1 MADTLKQ
8 YSNAYLGTSGAQTLL
23 VTAGASGGV
32 VRNIHLCNT
41 DTSART
47 VYISIGSTVYDAS
60 KAFYSAF
67 SIPASGVHVA
77 NINIVLTAGQKIYG
91 YADTGS
97 KVVATISGVD
107 L

>member
-1 MADTLKQ
+1 MADTLKR
-8 YSNAYLGTSGAQTLL
+8 YCNGYIGTSDTLL

-32 VRNIHLCNT
+32 IRNIHLCNT
-41 DTSART
+41 DTTDRT
-47 VYISIGSTVYDAS
+47 VNISIGSTTYDAS

-67 SIPASGVHVA
+67 TVPASGVHVA
-77 NINIVLTAGQKIYG
+77 NVNIVLGNGEKVYATAST
-91 YADTGS
+91 AS

>member
-8 YSNAYLGTSGAQTLL
+8 YCNGYIGTSDTLL
-23 VTAGASGGV
+23 VTAGASGGII
-32 VRNIHLCNT
+32 RNIHLCNT

-47 VYISIGSTVYDAS
+47 VNISIGASAYDAS

-67 SIPASGVHVA
+67 SLPASSVHVA
-77 NINIVLTAGQKIYG
+77 NVNIVLTAGQKV
-91 YADTGS
+91 YATASVAS